1 MISLCILNQN
11 NMNTKFLFIVPIIVS
26 LFLFNSTS
34 AQLPA
39 DLQQKL
45 QDTLVH
51 MKNLYHF
58 KGLSASVSYKS
69 TGVWKSALGESAD
82 GVNLTTDDLIG
93 IGSNTKTFVAAMMLK
108 LVENGQVHLYD
119 TIGSWISGNPNING
133 QITIRQLLNH
143 TSGIASYT
151 NNNDFWDS
159 MSADMNRIWS
169 KQEILAKFVTT
180 PSFPVGTNW
189 EYSNT
194 NFIIVG
200 LIEEQLTGKPVYQIL
215 RDSIFNPLALD
226 HTFFPP
232 YESPTYSY
240 AQVYTDLGA
249 GYTFWNF
256 PFALNSSADA
266 AGAIVSNAEDN
277 TKFWKALF
285 NGQIIKKST
294 LVDSMLHWTPVSS
307 AISYGLGIMKE
318 KYFGNTVFSHG
329 GTWIGQINS
338 NLVDT
343 NRNIFIT
350 VLSNQDSLDNVYTD
364 KVVAALYKVMLNYVP
379 TAVTDFD
386 HTNSNLVLYPNPA
399 SDYVYV
405 ENNLL
410 DINHLSLY
418 DMNGREVYHEVV
430 DRSSKQIQL
439 NVNKLANG
447 MYIIRCGNEQ
457 KKYSSTLIIQK

>member
-1 MISLCILNQN
+1 
-11 NMNTKFLFIVPIIVS
+11 MNTKFLFTLPLILGVFFFHSIR
-26 LFLFNSTS
+26 
-34 AQLPA
+34 AQVPA

-58 KGLSASVSYKS
+58 KGLSASVSYKTAGS
-69 TGVWKSALGESAD
+69 WKAALGESAN

-93 IGSNTKTFVAAMMLK
+93 IGSNTKTFMAAMMLK
-108 LVENGQVHLYD
+108 LVENGQVHLND
-119 TIGSWISGNPNING
+119 TIGTWISGNPNING

-151 NNNDFWDS
+151 NSNDFWDS
-159 MSADMNRIWS
+159 VNVDINRIWT
-169 KQEILAKFVTT
+169 KQEILSKFVTT

-194 NFIIVG
+194 NFILVG
-200 LIEEQLTGKPVYQIL
+200 LIAEQLVGKPVHQIL
-215 RDSIFNPLALD
+215 RDSMLNPLALD

-232 YESPTYSY
+232 YESPTYSF
-240 AQVYTDLGA
+240 AQVYTDYGA

-256 PFALNSSADA
+256 PFALNSAADA
-266 AGAIVSNAEDN
+266 AGAIVSNADDN

-350 VLSNQDSLDNVYTD
+350 VLSNQDSLDNEYTD

-379 TAVTDFD
+379 TSTFD
-386 HTNSNLVLYPNPA
+386 VNAENSNLVLYPNPA
-399 SDYVYV
+399 SDNVYV
-405 ENNLL
+405 DNHLP
-410 DINHLSLY
+410 DINYISLY
-418 DMNGREVYHEVV
+418 DMNGREVCHELV
-430 DRSSKQIQL
+430 DPSIRPIQL
-439 NVNKLANG
+439 NINKLANG

-457 KKYSSTLIIQK
+457 KKYSSTLTIQK